1 LTRLFFLKIYRIPCL
16 LGAKMA
22 NIAIVI
28 TGGVRALSALDLR
41 DRFLS
46 DGHQVRIFASK
57 NALRFL
63 WAHLLR
69 RPIAIPSF
77 FRHFRP
83 QFSETLAY
91 FAYQTVGV
99 PHVAEGKWADIAV
112 MVPATCNSLG
122 KLVAGLSD
130 NYPLL
135 VTRALPRTKKVIV
148 VPSMN
153 PEMWFDPLLQRNVDL
168 LNATEKYQVVCPSR
182 GQMACG
188 DVGFGAQASLADI
201 VAETYRALG
210 LDGKVE
216 TLFQGPCYRTPWDV
230 DNKEPP
236 SAESANVVLVD
247 EDRALRTE
255 IINVLQRA
263 YPRCVVHQFDSP
275 GEAIPWLKE
284 NRASVVLTELETA
297 EGATGFDLIELCRR
311 SGSNECSIMVTSTK
325 DRRSVGAEKLA
336 RREVQFL
343 LKPLNVTF
351 AVGMIVGS
359 LSGMR
364 YQPSI
369 KVRKLAEGEVLFRE
383 GDPGTN
389 VYLVESGTL
398 KITKT
403 RDGAEITIRHVH
415 GGEMVGEIAFF
426 DRSKRSATVIAVE
439 PSNLVDIDADQF
451 RDYLDRQPTWLTA
464 MIQTLL
470 ERLRDTTERLAA
482 VGSDAKSD

>member
-1 LTRLFFLKIYRIPCL
+1 MP
-16 LGAKMA
+16 
-22 NIAIVI
+22 NIAVGV

-46 DGHQVRIFASK
+46 DGHQVRIYASK

-69 RPIAIPSF
+69 RPTAIPSF
-77 FRHFRP
+77 LRHFRP
-83 QFSETLAY
+83 QFYETLAY
-91 FAYQTVGV
+91 FFYGTIGV
-99 PHVAEGKWADIAV
+99 PHVAEGKWADVAV
-112 MVPATCNSLG
+112 IVPATCNSLG

-153 PEMWFDPLLQRNVDL
+153 PEMWFDPLFQRNVDL
-168 LNATEKYQVVCPSR
+168 LNATEKYQVVCPER

-188 DVGFGAQASLADI
+188 DVGFGAQASLEDI

-216 TLFQGPCYRTPWDV
+216 TLFQGPRYRTPWDV
-230 DNKEPP
+230 DNQELQ

-247 EDRALRTE
+247 HDHALRAE
-255 IINVLQRA
+255 IVNLLLRA
-263 YPRCVVHQFDSP
+263 HPRCAVHQFDSP
-275 GEAIPWLKE
+275 GDSIHWLKD
-284 NRASVVLTELETA
+284 NRASVVLTELEAA
-297 EGATGFDLIELCRR
+297 EGSTSLDLIEFCRR
-311 SGSNECSIMVTSTK
+311 SGSKECAIIVTSTK
-325 DRRSVGAEKLA
+325 DRQSVGAEQLA

-343 LKPLNVTF
+343 PKPLNVPF
-351 AVGMIVGS
+351 AVGMIIGS
-359 LSGMR
+359 LAGMR
-364 YQPSI
+364 YQPPI

-398 KITKT
+398 KITKM
-403 RDGAEITIRHVH
+403 RDGSEITIRHVH
-415 GGEMVGEIAFF
+415 GGEMVGEIAFL
-426 DRSKRSATVIAVE
+426 DRSKRSATVIAIE

-451 RDYLDRQPTWLTA
+451 GDYLDRQPTWLRA

-482 VGSDAKSD
+482 VSNDARSD